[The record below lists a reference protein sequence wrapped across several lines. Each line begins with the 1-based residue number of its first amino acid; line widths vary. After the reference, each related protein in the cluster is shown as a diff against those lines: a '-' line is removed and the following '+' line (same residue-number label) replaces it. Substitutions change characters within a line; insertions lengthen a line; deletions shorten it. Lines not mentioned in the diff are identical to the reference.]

1 MVTFSEALSICFIK
15 KFATISGRASRA
27 EYWWFQLFIWGTTFL
42 LIMIGAAL
50 EKKGGDVFWSIGVI
64 FFLIT
69 IIPNFCSRVRRLHDS
84 NHSGWN
90 LLWGCIPYLG
100 TIGAIY
106 ILILECTGSD
116 SGPNDYGPNPYE
128 IKELKFSSKERY
140 GETISEQDETTEV
153 TDVEL

>member
-1 MVTFSEALSICFIK
+1 MVTFSEAVKICFIK

-27 EYWWFQLFIWGTTFL
+27 EYWWFQLFIWSTTFL
-42 LIMIGAAL
+42 LVMVGIAL
-50 EKKGGDVFWSIGVI
+50 EKNGGNFFLAIAGI
-64 FFLIT
+64 FFFIM
-69 IIPNFCSRVRRLHDS
+69 IIPNFCSRVRRLHDT

-100 TIGAIY
+100 SIGAIY

-116 SGPNDYGPNPYE
+116 SGLNDYGPNPCE
-128 IKELKFSSKERY
+128 VNELEFSSKERY
-140 GETISEQDETTEV
+140 GETISEQDETPEV